1 MIADFY
7 NSYKSFLGAVSLG
20 VIFGILYDIFR
31 ILRISRMPHIAPAGK
46 FYDRIAMPKKDG
58 KKHKNV
64 KKILHIS
71 DSAITIIEDIL
82 FWLIITLSEILFIYH
97 VNGGE
102 IRIYFFVCNFIGA
115 AIYFFTAGKLMM
127 FFSVRSIFIF
137 RCLLYWLIYIIIYPV
152 RKILSLFKR
161 ILMFMYTKIMY
172 PAIMRSRNRR
182 ETSYSMRKCAEM
194 LKEARMGFSNY
205 GRLKSVTETK
215 EKESDV

>member
-46 FYDRIAMPKKDG
+46 FYDRIAIPKKDG

-115 AIYFFTAGKLMM
+115 AIYFFTTGKLIM
-127 FFSVRSIFIF
+127 FFSVRIIFIF

-161 ILMFMYTKIMY
+161 ILMFMYTKIIY

-182 ETSYSMRKCAEM
+182 ETC
-194 LKEARMGFSNY
+194 
-205 GRLKSVTETK
+205 
-215 EKESDV
+215 

>member
-31 ILRISRMPHIAPAGK
+31 ILRISRMPHIAPAGN
-46 FYDRIAMPKKDG
+46 FYDRIAIPKKDG

-115 AIYFFTAGKLMM
+115 AIYFFTAGKLIM
-127 FFSVRSIFIF
+127 FFFGKNH
-137 RCLLYWLIYIIIYPV
+137 IYI
-152 RKILSLFKR
+152 
-161 ILMFMYTKIMY
+161 
-172 PAIMRSRNRR
+172 
-182 ETSYSMRKCAEM
+182 SMLALLVDLYYNISC
-194 LKEARMGFSNY
+194 KENLVF
-205 GRLKSVTETK
+205 V
-215 EKESDV
+215 